1 MGNPQHLAKLQQG
14 VLAWNRWR
22 CENPGIRP
30 NLRDADLSRAN
41 LAGAHLAGAHLGDV
55 NLFSTDLKGANLKG
69 ANLIGADLSEA
80 VLHGADLTGAWA
92 ARALFVNLDLRDVK
106 GLDAMVHSGP
116 STVGIDTIYKSNGKI
131 PHSFLRGCGVPEA
144 LITFIPS
151 LVAAQAG
158 IEYHSLFICY
168 SNEDHKFA
176 ERLSDDLEANGF
188 RCWLTPHNTH
198 TDEWTSDQMDYAI
211 QMQDKL
217 LLVLSKNSMNSHW
230 VKEKIKKAYNR
241 GVKENRRVLYPICV
255 CPPEELASWEEID
268 PNSGKD
274 SARELGEYFIP
285 IFSNW
290 RDHFS
295 YRQVFAEFLRDMQA
309 DSATTRSSST
319 FNPLAEQAVA

>member
-14 VLAWNRWR
+14 VPAWNRWR
-22 CENPGIRP
+22 CENPHIRP
-30 NLRDADLSRAN
+30 NLRDADLSRAS

-55 NLFSTDLKGANLKG
+55 SLFSANLIGANLNG

-80 VLHGADLTGAWA
+80 DLNGADLTGAWA
-92 ARALFVNLDLRDVK
+92 ARALFVNLDLSGVL

-131 PHSFLRGCGVPEA
+131 PHAFLRGCGVPEA

-168 SNEDHKFA
+168 SNEDHEFA
-176 ERLSDDLEANGF
+176 ERLSVDLEANGF
-188 RCWLTPHNTH
+188 RCWLTPHNAQ
-198 TDEWTSDQMDYAI
+198 TDEWTRDQMDYAI

-217 LLVLSKNSMNSHW
+217 LLILSNTSMNSHW
-230 VKEKIKKAYNR
+230 VKEKIQKACDR
-241 GVKENRRVLYPICV
+241 GVNENRRVLYPIGI
-255 CPPEELASWEEID
+255 CPPEELANWEEID
-268 PNSGKD
+268 PNSGTD
-274 SARELGEYFIP
+274 SASEIGEYFIP

-290 RDHFS
+290 TDHYS
-295 YRQVFAEFLRDMQA
+295 YRQVFSEFIRDLQD
-309 DSATTRSSST
+309 DSASMRSSAD
-319 FNPLAEQAVA
+319 FNQRIEQAVA

>member
-30 NLRDADLSRAN
+30 NLREADLSRAN
-41 LAGAHLAGAHLGDV
+41 LSGAHLAGAHLGEA
-55 NLFSTDLKGANLKG
+55 NLFSANLSGANLSG
-69 ANLIGADLSEA
+69 TNLIGADFSEA
-80 VLHGADLTGAWA
+80 DLNGADLTGAWA
-92 ARALFVNLDLRDVK
+92 ARALFVNLDLRGVK
-106 GLDAMVHSGP
+106 GLDALVHSGP
-116 STVGIDTIYKSNGKI
+116 STVGIDTIYKSCGKI

-168 SNEDHKFA
+168 SNEDHEFA
-176 ERLSDDLEANGF
+176 ERLSVDLEANGF
-188 RCWLTPHNTH
+188 RCWLTPHNAQTE
-198 TDEWTSDQMDYAI
+198 EWMRDQLDYAI

-217 LLVLSKNSMNSHW
+217 LLVLSKSSMNSHW
-230 VKEKIKKAYNR
+230 VKDEIQKAYNR
-241 GVKENRRVLYPICV
+241 GVKENRRVLYPIGI
-255 CPPEELASWEEID
+255 CPPEVLANWDEID

-274 SARELGEYFIP
+274 SAREIGEYFIP

-290 RDHFS
+290 MDHYA
-295 YRQVFAEFLRDMQA
+295 YRQVFSEFLGDLRE
-309 DSATTRSSST
+309 DSAPVNSST
-319 FNPLAEQAVA
+319 AFNPLAEQAVA